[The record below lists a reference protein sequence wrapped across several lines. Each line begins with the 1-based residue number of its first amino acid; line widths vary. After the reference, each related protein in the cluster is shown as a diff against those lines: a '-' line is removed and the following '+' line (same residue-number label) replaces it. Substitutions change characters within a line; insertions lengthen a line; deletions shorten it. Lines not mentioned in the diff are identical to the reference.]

1 MEAKTKS
8 PKMLR
13 QRKILL
19 VMPLLVL
26 PFITIIFW
34 VLGGGKMDAANAS
47 SIEKKGFNVNLPDAN
62 LREGLDLDKMHYYDQ
77 AALDSSKLEELI
89 SKDPNYLSGSFSED
103 STKNSGTV
111 YNRSPSKNGAK
122 GVDALM
128 YRDPNEAKVHE
139 KLQALQK
146 AINTPVASTPRRN
159 AANYA
164 QSNGSALHS
173 EDVTKLE
180 EMMQSM
186 NTQDNEPDPELKQL
200 SGMLESI
207 LDIQHPDRV
216 QEKLR
221 KVSELQRGQVF
232 SIATSTGIDN
242 VSYLQP
248 TSPSAAVSRGRVK
261 DNSFYSLDEP
271 AVTDFLQNAVAAVIH
286 DAQTIVNG
294 STVKLRLSNAVF
306 INGVEIPKNNFLFG
320 IASLQGERLQIK
332 INSIRYENSLFP
344 VDLTVYDLDGLNGI
358 YMPGAINREVAKA
371 SADRSIQTLGVA
383 SLDDSWGAQ
392 AAGVGIEAAKTLL
405 SRKAKLIKVVVKA
418 GYQVLLRDEKQKQIP
433 IKN

>member
-1 MEAKTKS
+1 METKTRS

-47 SIEKKGFNVNLPDAN
+47 RIEKKGFNTNLPNAN
-62 LREGLDLDKMHYYDQ
+62 LKEGLDLDKMHYYDQ
-77 AALDSSKLEELI
+77 AALDSSKLKELI
-89 SKDPNYLSGSFSED
+89 SKDPNYLNDSFSKDAIETS
-103 STKNSGTV
+103 STI
-111 YNRSPSKNGAK
+111 YNRTLSGKGSKGA
-122 GVDALM
+122 DALM

-139 KLQALQK
+139 KLEELQK
-146 AINTPVASTPRRN
+146 AINTPVAPTPRRT
-159 AANYA
+159 AANYS
-164 QSNGSALHS
+164 QSNGSTLHS
-173 EDVTKLE
+173 EDVNKLE

-186 NTQDNEPDPELKQL
+186 NTQNNEPDPELKQL

-248 TSPSAAVSRGRVK
+248 TSPSAAVSRGRDK
-261 DNSFYSLDEP
+261 DNTFYSLDEP

-286 DAQTIVNG
+286 DTQTIVNG

-344 VDLTVYDLDGLNGI
+344 VDLNVYDLDGLNGI